1 MRKHILVILGFFF
14 IFLAV
19 ESKAVE
25 KHKNNN
31 LSAPLLIKFDELPF
45 ESAIKI
51 IKGDGS
57 RKIAV
62 FSEIDC
68 GYCKLLEK
76 NELTK
81 INNVTVYTFLFLN
94 APKISGAWKKSEA
107 IWCSDDKEKAW
118 LSFVNDKALDVMK
131 DSCDTPIMINNDL
144 AKKIGVKATPTIFY
158 ANGTRSVGI
167 LKAKQ
172 IEQRLLDAN
181 FFNE

>member
-1 MRKHILVILGFFF
+1 MAIATEHINSNNKLETLPSKVIQF
-14 IFLAV
+14 
-19 ESKAVE
+19 
-25 KHKNNN
+25 N
-31 LSAPLLIKFDELPF
+31 ELPL
-45 ESAIKI
+45 ENAIKI
-51 IKGDGS
+51 EKGDGS

-81 INNVTVYTFLFLN
+81 INNVKVYTFLFLN

-118 LSFVNDKALDVMK
+118 LSFVNDKTLDVMK

-144 AKKIGVKATPTIFY
+144 AKKLGVKATPTIFY

-167 LKAKQ
+167 IKAKQ

-181 FFNE
+181 FFSD